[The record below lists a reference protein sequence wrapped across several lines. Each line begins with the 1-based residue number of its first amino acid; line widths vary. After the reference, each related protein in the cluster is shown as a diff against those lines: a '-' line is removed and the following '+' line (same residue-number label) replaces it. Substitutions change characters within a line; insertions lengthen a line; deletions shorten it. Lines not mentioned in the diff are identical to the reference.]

1 MSYIFLMEGEMSKNV
16 TNAFKQVFNQK
27 VNPEIAK
34 SKLSGVKKLKAET
47 ISPEE
52 MFDVKSFH
60 DDIDETTSTGSVG
73 GSYVAPLFGK
83 PIKKSSLFAPK
94 GTPEH
99 DEGKKILK
107 RMEKPVGKVFT
118 KKDLKESFLEEE
130 EDLDETTTT
139 GGVGGVYVGP
149 AMWAKNKSN
158 WRGTKKQYP
167 GGKFVKAKEKCKTF
181 PYCDEGPGAI
191 ELSNT
196 PKDKIDNV
204 FNENKSLYDMTDDE
218 IWDKRDSDYIKLI
231 EIISSINKLEQ
242 FPAIKRLW
250 DLFQDKFEGY
260 ISKYLKNNVE
270 KIIKEKYDELV
281 GEGVNGE
288 MVAEGEESKN
298 EEEKNKDYEKV
309 IKTLKSV
316 QNSKQFNTG
325 LKMMINLRV
334 KYNDDFTEEQL
345 DVLKNIIH
353 DKIEDIKKG
362 KKNVEENKSVHRK
375 IND

>member
-1 MSYIFLMEGEMSKNV
+1 MEGEMSKNV

-167 GGKFVKAKEKCKTF
+167 GGKFVKIKDKCKKY
-181 PYCDEGPGAI
+181 PYCTQGDMSAL
-191 ELSNT
+191 ELLESEEVKLAVQEAAKKYGLSTKEVN
-196 PKDKIDNV
+196 NLV
-204 FNENKSLYDMTDDE
+204 LNQ
-218 IWDKRDSDYIKLI
+218 IKGI
-231 EIISSINKLEQ
+231 FI
-242 FPAIKRLW
+242 
-250 DLFQDKFEGY
+250 
-260 ISKYLKNNVE
+260 
-270 KIIKEKYDELV
+270 
-281 GEGVNGE
+281 
-288 MVAEGEESKN
+288 
-298 EEEKNKDYEKV
+298 
-309 IKTLKSV
+309 
-316 QNSKQFNTG
+316 
-325 LKMMINLRV
+325 
-334 KYNDDFTEEQL
+334 
-345 DVLKNIIH
+345 
-353 DKIEDIKKG
+353 
-362 KKNVEENKSVHRK
+362 
-375 IND
+375 